1 MTPAGKLGGAIVLG
15 AFESLFT
22 QDAEL
27 CYKASRYRFA
37 HPFVFPCMNASALLL
52 KTPLSKTEVIC
63 LEGKEPFGIGGRRL
77 CFTHPSDAS
86 KCVKVLR
93 TDARRTIRGAKSQ
106 AYFTRF
112 RPEYDNNAHE
122 KAVLEGLYR
131 RIGPSMSQHLPRC
144 YGMFPTDIN
153 PGLVLDLVR
162 DYDGQISQSI
172 RELVSTG
179 TPLESLKSA
188 FDEFGRF
195 LLKHQI
201 LTRNLLDHNLIA
213 SRQSDG
219 GWKIYLVDGFGD
231 PAWIPIGRWITPLRL
246 SRVRKCVASAWPRM
260 EKFARE
266 GGVSQEVVQNSSWGQ
281 GFLAHRGID

>member
-1 MTPAGKLGGAIVLG
+1 
-15 AFESLFT
+15 
-22 QDAEL
+22 
-27 CYKASRYRFA
+27 
-37 HPFVFPCMNASALLL
+37 MNDSDLLL
-52 KTPLSKTEVIC
+52 KTEVIR

-93 TDARRTIRGAKSQ
+93 TDDRRTIRGAKSQ
-106 AYFTRF
+106 ATQF

-131 RIGPSMSQHLPRC
+131 RLGDRMSEHFPRC
-144 YGMFPTDIN
+144 YGMFPTDRN

-162 DYDGQISQSI
+162 DHDGQISQSI

-188 FDEFGRF
+188 FEEFGRF

-201 LTRNLLDHNLIA
+201 LTRTIISLQA
-213 SRQSDG
+213 AR
-219 GWKIYLVDGFGD
+219 
-231 PAWIPIGRWITPLRL
+231 T
-246 SRVRKCVASAWPRM
+246 VATGKSIW
-260 EKFARE
+260 
-266 GGVSQEVVQNSSWGQ
+266 
-281 GFLAHRGID
+281 

>member
-1 MTPAGKLGGAIVLG
+1 MNGADL
-15 AFESLFT
+15 
-22 QDAEL
+22 
-27 CYKASRYRFA
+27 
-37 HPFVFPCMNASALLL
+37 
-52 KTPLSKTEVIC
+52 LSKTEVIR

-93 TDARRTIRGAKSQ
+93 TDDRRTIRGAKSQ
-106 AYFTRF
+106 AYFTQF

-122 KAVLEGLYR
+122 KAVLEALYR
-131 RIGPSMSQHLPRC
+131 RIGPSMSEHFPRC
-144 YGMFPTDIN
+144 YGMFPTDRN

-162 DYDGQISQSI
+162 DHDGQISQSI

-188 FDEFGRF
+188 FEEFGRF

-213 SRQSDG
+213 SRQNSGD
-219 GWKIYLVDGFGD
+219 WKIYLVDGFGD
-231 PAWIPIGRWITPLRL
+231 PAWIPLGRWIAPLRL
-246 SRVRKCVASAWPRM
+246 SRVRKCVASAWPRI

-266 GGVSQEVVQNSSWGQ
+266 GGVSQDVVQNSSWGQ
-281 GFLAHRGID
+281 GFLAHRGVD